1 MDGAQHTAT
10 RVGKS
15 QLGFKKKKERWE
27 AKHAHNISKRRTSRP
42 YEIHAGHY
50 MEKRAF
56 FFHHHHDSIFLL
68 LLIQKKK
75 KKLFLLT

>member
-1 MDGAQHTAT
+1 MVPNTQPHELENRSWD
-10 RVGKS
+10 
-15 QLGFKKKKERWE
+15 LNKKERWE